1 MKHPPNQ
8 LHIPPGKNSFCNNEL
23 CGCGHYLTSWSSADL
38 SLLIMDTSTLSPEL
52 LAIHEQIVEKGNEIR
67 KLKGEGI
74 AKDALMPY
82 INSLNEL
89 KEKYVS

>member
-1 MKHPPNQ
+1 M
-8 LHIPPGKNSFCNNEL
+8 
-23 CGCGHYLTSWSSADL
+23 
-38 SLLIMDTSTLSPEL
+38 
-52 LAIHEQIVEKGNEIR
+52 EKGNEIR